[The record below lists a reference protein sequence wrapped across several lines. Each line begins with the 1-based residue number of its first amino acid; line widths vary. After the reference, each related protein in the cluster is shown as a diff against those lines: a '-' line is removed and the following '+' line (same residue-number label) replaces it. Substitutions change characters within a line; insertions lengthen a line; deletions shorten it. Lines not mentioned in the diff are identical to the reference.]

1 MLGASSVLFSSLA
14 PFQLPRRE
22 SQAWEDEMGDLGSDA
37 GLPVFLKAQ
46 ALELESQ
53 GPSTCCGH
61 AERVWGP
68 GGPRA
73 NMLTA
78 ECFCP
83 AHHPG
88 DGACGPLSFSQQ
100 SYLYSSS
107 AEVLIV
113 SKHT

>member
-37 GLPVFLKAQ
+37 GLLVFLKAQ

-68 GGPRA
+68 GGPRP
-73 NMLTA
+73 T
-78 ECFCP
+78 CSQ
-83 AHHPG
+83 
-88 DGACGPLSFSQQ
+88 LSAF
-100 SYLYSSS
+100 
-107 AEVLIV
+107 VLPTILAMV
-113 SKHT
+113 PVAL